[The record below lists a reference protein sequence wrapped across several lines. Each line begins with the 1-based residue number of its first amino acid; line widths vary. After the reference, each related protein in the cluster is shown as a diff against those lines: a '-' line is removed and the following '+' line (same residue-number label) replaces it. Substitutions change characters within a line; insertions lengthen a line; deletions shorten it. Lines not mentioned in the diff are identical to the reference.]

1 MTKWFWG
8 CSGPSPPKKDLGKPS
23 FEKEAL
29 AAYIAKL
36 AGGDM
41 RFALNMVEEA
51 AVQFNDDKTIT
62 LEQVK
67 SIERVPNYAM
77 DKDEEEHYD
86 SVSALQ
92 KSIRGSRCRCRPL
105 LFSQALHRRRPRF
118 DQKTAS

>member
-1 MTKWFWG
+1 
-8 CSGPSPPKKDLGKPS
+8 
-23 FEKEAL
+23 
-29 AAYIAKL
+29 
-36 AGGDM
+36 M

-51 AVQFNDDKTIT
+51 AVQFDDKTIT

-92 KSIRGSRCRCRPL
+92 KSIRER
-105 LFSQALHRRRPRF
+105 
-118 DQKTAS
+118 